1 MEQDEKTMFVI
12 AHYPRNHGIFNSA
25 KRLLP
30 LLEQSKNAI
39 SKENFL
45 QSKSHIEQFNVHKK
59 LQQPR
64 MWIM

>member
-25 KRLLP
+25 KRFLP

-45 QSKSHIEQFNVHKK
+45 QSKIDIEQLNVHQK
-59 LQQPR
+59 LQ
-64 MWIM
+64 